1 METSDDVGPV
11 QNTGSA
17 LEKGVMVL
25 EALTGQDRGLS
36 VSEIAEATQM
46 PKQTV
51 HRVVRQLEQLG
62 MILRE
67 PLGDRYVF
75 GSRLRRLGRDVL
87 AGPRQRLATR
97 PVLDA
102 LVAELGETCNIGVL
116 DGGEVL
122 YVDRVECHWPL
133 RVQLRPGSRVPV
145 HCTAIGKLLL
155 AHLGAAQR
163 RQLLATLPLTPFTPN
178 TLVTVPELD
187 KALERIR
194 HDGVSINREEDSLGL
209 NAMAVPVRGSDGKV
223 LAGLAVHA
231 PTARLPLERMLECR
245 TSLEEA
251 AARIGRLLF
260 DAGAPG

>member
-1 METSDDVGPV
+1 M
-11 QNTGSA
+11 
-17 LEKGVMVL
+17 
-25 EALTGQDRGLS
+25 
-36 VSEIAEATQM
+36 
-46 PKQTV
+46 
-51 HRVVRQLEQLG
+51 
-62 MILRE
+62 
-67 PLGDRYVF
+67 
-75 GSRLRRLGRDVL
+75 
-87 AGPRQRLATR
+87 
-97 PVLDA
+97 LDA

-187 KALERIR
+187 RALERIR

-245 TSLEEA
+245 TRLEDA
-251 AARIGRLLF
+251 AARIGKLLF